1 MESSKNKTYTA
12 ADIER
17 YHSGQMP
24 AAEMHALEKAAMD
37 DPFLSDA
44 IEGYALTS
52 TPSEDLQKIQ
62 KRLEQKTGNRKVIAM
77 YNYNW
82 LKIAAVLL
90 VVAGG
95 GWLAFSLVRPS
106 DPLAVQTNNEPENS
120 TVHQNKVQITDTVTP
135 PLLQENITAPGRADE
150 NTESTTRPTTP
161 ANAVASSPVQ
171 PQIQEQSMPDP
182 PAYKV
187 IPRDSVSY
195 PNVVALD
202 SRKRAT
208 EEALSM
214 NNANEQR
221 SRMAMPD
228 VNAVNRNRNQADN
241 NYIKQDQVNRDVA
254 RNMETSVDTIRN
266 VDVVM
271 KKSDAPPAEVVVLSR
286 GNNGIV
292 SKRPRVIVD
301 TLEPADGWARFD
313 DYIAANI
320 KAPEELK
327 SKDMLGGEVQLS
339 FDVNKKGQPVNIAVV
354 KSLCEKCDEEAIRL
368 LKEGPKWKKQKNRKG
383 RITIRF

>member
-62 KRLEQKTGNRKVIAM
+62 KRLDQKTGNKKTIAM
-77 YNYNW
+77 VSYNW
-82 LKIAAVLL
+82 LKIAAVLV

-106 DPLAVQTNNEPENS
+106 DPLAVQTNNAPVNS
-120 TVHQNKVQITDTVTP
+120 TVHQNKVEITDSVTP
-135 PLLQENITAPGRADE
+135 PLLQENITTPERADE
-150 NTESTTRPTTP
+150 IPEPTTRPTTQ
-161 ANAVASSPVQ
+161 ANTVASSPIQ
-171 PQIQEQSMPDP
+171 PQRQEQSMPNQ
-182 PAYKV
+182 PADIV

-195 PNVVALD
+195 PNVVAFG
-202 SRKRAT
+202 SRKRTT
-208 EEALSM
+208 EEAGFM

-228 VNAVNRNRNQADN
+228 INAVNRNRNQANN
-241 NYIKQDQVNRDVA
+241 NYIKQDQDNRDVA
-254 RNMETSVDTIRN
+254 RNMENSVDTIRN

-286 GNNGIV
+286 GNNGV
-292 SKRPRVIVD
+292 VAKRPRVTVD
-301 TLEPADGWARFD
+301 TLEPAEGWARFD

-368 LKEGPKWKKQKNRKG
+368 LKEGPKWKKQKNKKG